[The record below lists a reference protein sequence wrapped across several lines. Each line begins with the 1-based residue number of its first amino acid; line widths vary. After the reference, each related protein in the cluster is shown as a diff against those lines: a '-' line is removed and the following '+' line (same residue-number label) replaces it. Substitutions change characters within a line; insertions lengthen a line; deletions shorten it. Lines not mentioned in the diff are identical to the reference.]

1 MKREIKFRALENS
14 GSKFIFGNYNYVKN
28 SPVNGEYIGQHSIH
42 NGIYEELIEVST
54 LGQFTGIQDKNE
66 KDIYEGDIVDLYTNK
81 RIIEFTKGTFGYYGN
96 NNEWQILGYTNGNR
110 PNNKRWRIIGNIH
123 KNPELI

>member
-1 MKREIKFRALENS
+1 MKREIKFRVWDKISEKLHLWTVIRNNKFSDFDLSHYTLE
-14 GSKFIFGNYNYVKN
+14 
-28 SPVNGEYIGQHSIH
+28 
-42 NGIYEELIEVST
+42 
-54 LGQFTGIQDKNE
+54 QFTGLQDKNE

-96 NNEWQILGYTNGNR
+96 NNKWQILGYTNGNR
-110 PNNKRWRIIGNIH
+110 PNNKRWRIIGKIH